1 MLQLLV
7 EYACQPGFC
16 LADLD
21 TTEKLSA
28 VFSFGSRFLQ
38 ENNRVVSAVH
48 ARIVN
53 ASLKKKKKKKT
64 TTYDTSYTESLMFT
78 YLLLHTYL
86 FIIALHWVDF

>member
-53 ASLKKKKKKKT
+53 ASLKKKKEKKKNNNNLR
-64 TTYDTSYTESLMFT
+64 YK
-78 YLLLHTYL
+78 LH
-86 FIIALHWVDF
+86 